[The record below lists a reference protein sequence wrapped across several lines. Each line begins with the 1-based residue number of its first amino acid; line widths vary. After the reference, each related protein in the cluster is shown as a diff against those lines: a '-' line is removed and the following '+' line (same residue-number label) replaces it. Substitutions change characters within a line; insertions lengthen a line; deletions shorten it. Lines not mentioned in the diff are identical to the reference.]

1 LETEVDMYAKSAAL
15 IFIGEDTQVRSK
27 FLSDVESSYYA
38 YEEIVY
44 LFQQVS
50 RVIFQIFIGVAS
62 AYIFYR
68 LFGKRNSK
76 KSQDKFEAKIRKILQ
91 EYQNHFDFTIR
102 RLEEHIETHSKAKE
116 RETKRYKS
124 YIKKAN
130 LMKDKERATQEITK
144 ITKDVFEKDPEEQ
157 GKFLSKYR

>member
-1 LETEVDMYAKSAAL
+1 METEVDMYAKSAAL

-68 LFGKRNSK
+68 YLQATRRTYRNS
-76 KSQDKFEAKIRKILQ
+76 FE
-91 EYQNHFDFTIR
+91 
-102 RLEEHIETHSKAKE
+102 SK
-116 RETKRYKS
+116 REG
-124 YIKKAN
+124 N
-130 LMKDKERATQEITK
+130 
-144 ITKDVFEKDPEEQ
+144 
-157 GKFLSKYR
+157 